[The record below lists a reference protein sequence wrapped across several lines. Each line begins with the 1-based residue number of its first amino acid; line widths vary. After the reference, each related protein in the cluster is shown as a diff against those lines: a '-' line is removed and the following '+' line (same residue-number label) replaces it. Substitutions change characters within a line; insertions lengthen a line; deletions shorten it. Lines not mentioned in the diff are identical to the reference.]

1 MVKGI
6 LIDTEDDRN
15 RSPTAIPNGFFSGRA
30 SETIAR
36 NEDALLPGSS
46 PDEAIIRP
54 NIDRLGFVAGAG
66 GGSGLTFGEG
76 GAGSRDWVA

>member
-15 RSPTAIPNGFFSGRA
+15 KSPTAIPNGFFSGRA

-46 PDEAIIRP
+46 PDEAISRP
-54 NIDRLGFVAGAG
+54 NIDRFGFGAG
-66 GGSGLTFGEG
+66 GEGVFDLAFVEG
-76 GAGSRDWVA
+76 GVGS